1 MAVGKNKGKNG
12 KMERG
17 SIIIFPMILR
27 LFGRIA
33 SGEKRKVTEISGKKI
48 KIIKNVGGEDYQ
60 VVGNYPEIIQAKFT

>member
-1 MAVGKNKGKNG
+1 MAVEKNKG